1 MIQYALLGCSIGSL
15 CLLSFPVLGQTMA
28 NSQQRPKS
36 QNLGIQTA
44 VLAGGCFWGM
54 EAVFEHLQGVKEV
67 TSGFAG
73 GDARAATYTQ
83 VTSGRTGHAEA
94 VQITFDPKQISYN
107 QLLSVY
113 FRVAHNP
120 TELNRQGPDQGSQYR
135 SAIFFTTA
143 EQQRLARAT
152 INGLTQA
159 KAYSQPIVTQVVPLQ
174 GFYPAE
180 PYHQDFVRRNPN
192 HPYVVFHD
200 RPKLAKLQ
208 AVFPGLYRPG
218 TN

>member
-94 VQITFDPKQISYN
+94 VQITFDSTQISYN
-107 QLLSVY
+107 QSLSY
-113 FRVAHNP
+113 FLHH
-120 TELNRQGPDQGSQYR
+120 S
-135 SAIFFTTA
+135 
-143 EQQRLARAT
+143 RAT
-152 INGLTQA
+152 APRQS
-159 KAYSQPIVTQVVPLQ
+159 Y
-174 GFYPAE
+174 Y
-180 PYHQDFVRRNPN
+180 
-192 HPYVVFHD
+192 
-200 RPKLAKLQ
+200 
-208 AVFPGLYRPG
+208 
-218 TN
+218 

>member
-1 MIQYALLGCSIGSL
+1 
-15 CLLSFPVLGQTMA
+15 
-28 NSQQRPKS
+28 
-36 QNLGIQTA
+36 
-44 VLAGGCFWGM
+44 M

-94 VQITFDPKQISYN
+94 VQITFDSTQISYN